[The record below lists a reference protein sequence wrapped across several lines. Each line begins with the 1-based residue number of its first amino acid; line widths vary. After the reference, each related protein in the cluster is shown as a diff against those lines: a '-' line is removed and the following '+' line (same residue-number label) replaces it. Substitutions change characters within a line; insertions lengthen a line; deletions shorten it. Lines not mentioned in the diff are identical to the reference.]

1 MILLEKR
8 ILIIDE
14 AGFSRVCAAIL
25 EFEGYR
31 AQTLTSS
38 KSSSPI
44 SKGPNQTNVGLII
57 TSYPFCVFIIE
68 DIKVHQVPLIILSD
82 HINNG
87 LLHLLEY
94 RNDSYCMIKPLDYQ
108 KFKFLVKGVMNGDMK
123 LQNGYCLV

>member
-25 EFEGYR
+25 EYEGYR
-31 AQTLTSS
+31 PQTFTSS
-38 KSSSPI
+38 KYFPPI
-44 SKGPNQTNVGLII
+44 SKRPNENNVGLII
-57 TSYPFCVFIIE
+57 TSYPFCVFILD
-68 DIKVHQVPLIILSD
+68 DIKMRQVPLIILSD

-94 RNDSYCMIKPLDYQ
+94 RNNSYCMIKPLDYQ
-108 KFKFLVKGVMNGDMK
+108 KFKFLVKGVMNGELK